1 MPQDTPIPFTMS
13 ADFSA
18 SVDQPKVDASLPDA
32 EIIWPPPPPADP
44 WAHRRGEPRIFLLL
58 WIGWLMAVTAI
69 SFGTLG
75 PRGIVDPDEARPSTR
90 VLLLLVIIG
99 PALLWPAFRLCQV
112 RPRHILRSI
121 FLDMLV
127 LLLPAQLVIWP
138 QVLLAFWPIPV
149 VGAVVVFFILWTIL
163 IGAVLALAFAAESAR
178 HPIDTLPQVSSRG
191 IWMFVILL
199 LSVFAPALSLLLP
212 GPIDPLQEG
221 PDAMGPVPLFTF
233 SPWTAAYE
241 LTADRFWSGS
251 SAAILPGHWAALRWL
266 GFGAGVLWTGAA
278 TYCLWSAPRQSGPS
292 PGGDSP
298 PLGQVD

>member
-1 MPQDTPIPFTMS
+1 MS
-13 ADFSA
+13 ADSSG
-18 SVDQPKVDASLPDA
+18 SVDQPEADASSSDA

-69 SFGTLG
+69 SFGNLG
-75 PRGIVDPDEARPSTR
+75 PRGIVDPDEARPATR
-90 VLLLLVIIG
+90 VLLLLVMIG

-127 LLLPAQLVIWP
+127 LLLPAQIVLWP

-149 VGAVVVFFILWTIL
+149 VGAVVVFLCLWTML
-163 IGAVLALAFAAESAR
+163 VGAVLALAFASEAAR

-191 IWMFVILL
+191 IWMLVILL
-199 LSVFAPALSLLLP
+199 LSVFAPALSLMLP
-212 GPIDPLQEG
+212 GPIDPLQAM
-221 PDAMGPVPLFTF
+221 PDALGPVPLFTL

-251 SAAILPGHWAALRWL
+251 SATILPGHWAVLRWL
-266 GFGAGVLWTGAA
+266 GFGAGALWAGAA
-278 TYCLWSAPRQSGPS
+278 TYCLWSAHRQSGPG
-292 PGGDSP
+292 PGP
-298 PLGQVD
+298 PHPPFGQID